1 MVRDGG
7 FVRGELQP
15 LAQLTFIEA
24 IRTALAD
31 AMTDDDRV
39 VVLGEDVGI
48 KGGVFLATDGL
59 LARFGEA
66 RVIDTPIAEA
76 AVAGLAIGMAL
87 HGLRPVAEIQFADYI
102 HPAIDQIL
110 NEAARFRYRSNGD
123 WSCPIV
129 VRAPFG
135 GGVHGALYH
144 SQCTE
149 ALFTSTP
156 GLKVV
161 IPSTPED
168 AKGLLLAAIDDPD
181 PVIFFEHKQLY
192 RSLRSEVPEDRYIV
206 PIGSAAIRRTGTD
219 VSVFTYGLMVH
230 QSLTAAEEVAADGID
245 VEVVDLRTLYPLDR
259 ATILESVHKTG
270 KALIVHEDN
279 LTGGIGGEI
288 GALIAEH
295 AFEYLDAPVRRLG
308 APDVPAIP
316 FNAQLEAHYMLNPE
330 KIARAIDSLAAY

>member
-1 MVRDGG
+1 MP
-7 FVRGELQP
+7 QMNM
-15 LAQLTFIEA
+15 IEA
-24 IRTALAD
+24 IRSALTD
-31 AMTDDDRV
+31 AMAEDERV
-39 VVLGEDVGI
+39 FVLGEDVAV

-59 LARFGEA
+59 LKRYGED
-66 RVIDTPIAEA
+66 RVVDMPIAEA
-76 AVAGLAIGMAL
+76 AIVGVAIGASL

-135 GGVHGALYH
+135 AGVHGALYH
-144 SQCTE
+144 SQSTE

-161 IPSTPED
+161 VPATPYD
-168 AKGLLLAAIDDPD
+168 AKGLLIASIRDPD

-192 RSLRSEVPEDRYIV
+192 RGQREEVPEGTYSV
-206 PIGSAAIRRTGTD
+206 PLGQAAVRRSGEQI
-219 VSVFTYGLMVH
+219 SLFTYGLMTH
-230 QSLTAAEEVAADGID
+230 YSLAAAESVAAAGIS

-259 ATILESVHKTG
+259 EAILASVKKTG

-288 GALIAEH
+288 SALIAEH
-295 AFEYLDAPVRRLG
+295 AFESLDGPVRRLG
-308 APDVPAIP
+308 SPDVPAVA
-316 FNAQLEAHYMLNPE
+316 FNDDLEAHFMLNPE
-330 KIARAIDSLAAY
+330 KIAAAIRDLAAY

>member
-1 MVRDGG
+1 MPQMN
-7 FVRGELQP
+7 L
-15 LAQLTFIEA
+15 IEA
-24 IRTALAD
+24 VRSALAD
-31 AMTDDDRV
+31 TMAEDERV
-39 VVLGEDVGI
+39 FVLGEDVAL

-59 LARFGEA
+59 LKRYGED
-66 RVIDTPIAEA
+66 RVVDMPIAEA
-76 AVAGLAIGMAL
+76 SIVGVAIGAAL

-135 GGVHGALYH
+135 AGVHGALYH
-144 SQCTE
+144 SQSTE

-161 IPSTPED
+161 IPSTPYD
-168 AKGLLLAAIDDPD
+168 AKGLLIAAIRDPD

-192 RSLRSEVPEDRYIV
+192 RARREDVPEGMYSV
-206 PIGSAAIRRTGTD
+206 PLGQAITRRGGED
-219 VSVFTYGLMVH
+219 ISLFTYGLMAH
-230 QSLTAAEEVAADGID
+230 HSLAAAEEVAVEGIG

-259 ATILESVHKTG
+259 EAILGSVRKTG

-288 GALIAEH
+288 SALIAEH
-295 AFEYLDAPVRRLG
+295 AFESLDGPIRRVG
-308 APDVPAIP
+308 SPDVPAVA
-316 FNAQLEAHYMLNPE
+316 FNDDLEAHFMLNPD
-330 KIARAIDSLAAY
+330 KIAAAIRELAAY